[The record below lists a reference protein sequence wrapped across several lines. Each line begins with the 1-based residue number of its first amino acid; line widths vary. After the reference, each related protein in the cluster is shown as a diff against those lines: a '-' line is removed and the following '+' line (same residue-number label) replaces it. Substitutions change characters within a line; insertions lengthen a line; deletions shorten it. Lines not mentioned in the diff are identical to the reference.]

1 MLALTAFVVLTS
13 VRSQGMS
20 AEATFLRS
28 HIDPSVSPGDDFYS
42 YSMGGWFKKNP
53 IPANESRWGIGNL
66 MRDQIYAQLRS
77 IDEAAAGRKN
87 PVGSDAQKV
96 GDFWATGMDADKAE
110 RLGLQPLKPLLDEI
124 ANAQTPADCFKAGID
139 VQKVGVDAF
148 FGVEIAPDEKKSDLM
163 AVYLGQGGLGLPD
176 KDFYFNKD
184 AGVAKVRD
192 AYPAYIQQILELA
205 QSVEPQQG
213 GDEKDFAASAA
224 NVVAFETA
232 LAKVSRALEDTR
244 DPESNYHKMPV
255 EEVKTSLTPNID
267 WAETFGTLGL
277 KPTTLIVG
285 QPEFFKGLDSLLAS
299 TSPETLRDYL
309 RLHLIHGFA
318 AYLNQKAV
326 DIDFHFWNEVVNG
339 QKVQQPRWKRVLSA
353 ENESIGMILGR
364 LFVKNYFP
372 PATKARYAEL
382 VEMFR
387 KSYGNR
393 IRRLTW
399 MSPGTKAKA
408 LVKLAAL
415 GKKVGYP
422 DKWKDYSKLVVGTNS
437 YCENM
442 MNSNHWQFQD
452 EVSKFGKP
460 VDHTEWD
467 ITPQTFDAYYDPTKN
482 EIVLPAISL
491 MIPGL
496 PPAEVD
502 DAVMMGNTAGWV
514 GHEMTHGF
522 DDQGRQFDPKGNLK
536 DWWTKED
543 AAKFK
548 ARADVMVREFNAFMP
563 LPGMHINGKA
573 TLGENIA
580 DYGGILIGLDAFKQS
595 ATYRSGRKIGG
606 FTPLQRYF
614 LGYAVGWMEEDRPEV
629 IRRELL
635 SDVHS
640 PAKYRVIGPLS
651 NIPDFYQAFGVRPGK
666 PMWRAPKDRVE
677 IW

>member
-1 MLALTAFVVLTS
+1 VL
-13 VRSQGMS
+13 G
-20 AEATFLRS
+20 
-28 HIDPSVSPGDDFYS
+28 
-42 YSMGGWFKKNP
+42 
-53 IPANESRWGIGNL
+53 
-66 MRDQIYAQLRS
+66 
-77 IDEAAAGRKN
+77 
-87 PVGSDAQKV
+87 
-96 GDFWATGMDADKAE
+96 
-110 RLGLQPLKPLLDEI
+110 
-124 ANAQTPADCFKAGID
+124 
-139 VQKVGVDAF
+139 
-148 FGVEIAPDEKKSDLM
+148 
-163 AVYLGQGGLGLPD
+163 
-176 KDFYFNKD
+176 
-184 AGVAKVRD
+184 
-192 AYPAYIQQILELA
+192 
-205 QSVEPQQG
+205 
-213 GDEKDFAASAA
+213 
-224 NVVAFETA
+224 
-232 LAKVSRALEDTR
+232 
-244 DPESNYHKMPV
+244 
-255 EEVKTSLTPNID
+255 
-267 WAETFGTLGL
+267 
-277 KPTTLIVG
+277 
-285 QPEFFKGLDSLLAS
+285 
-299 TSPETLRDYL
+299 
-309 RLHLIHGFA
+309 
-318 AYLNQKAV
+318 
-326 DIDFHFWNEVVNG
+326 
-339 QKVQQPRWKRVLSA
+339 A
-353 ENESIGMILGR
+353 ENEGIGFILGR

-408 LVKLAAL
+408 LVKLSVL

-422 DKWKDYSKLVVGTNS
+422 DKWKDYSKLLVGTDS

-442 MNSNHWQFQD
+442 MSAARWGFNDQ
-452 EVSKFGKP
+452 VSKFGKP

-467 ITPQTFDAYYDPTKN
+467 ITPQTFDAYYDPSKN

-563 LPGMHINGKA
+563 LPGLHINGKA

-580 DYGGILIGLDAFKQS
+580 DYGGILIGLDAFKSSS
-595 ATYRSGRKIGG
+595 AYKNGRKIGG

-614 LGYAVGWMEEDRPEV
+614 LGYAVGWLEEDRPEV

-640 PAKYRVIGPLS
+640 PAKYRVIGPLA
-651 NIPDFYQAFGVRPGK
+651 NIPDFYAAFGVKPGQ

>member
-1 MLALTAFVVLTS
+1 
-13 VRSQGMS
+13 
-20 AEATFLRS
+20 
-28 HIDPSVSPGDDFYS
+28 
-42 YSMGGWFKKNP
+42 MGGWFKKNP
-53 IPANESRWGIGNL
+53 IPANESSWGISNL
-66 MRDQIYAQLRS
+66 MRDEVYAELRS

-87 PVGSDAQKV
+87 PMGSDAQKV
-96 GDFWATGMDADKAE
+96 GDFWATGMDTDKAE
-110 RLGLQPLKPLLDEI
+110 KAGLQPLKPLLDEI
-124 ANAQTPADCFKAGID
+124 EQAQTAADCFRAGMD
-139 VQKVGVDAF
+139 LQRVGVGAF
-148 FGVEIAPDEKKSDLM
+148 FDVGIGPDEKKSDLI

-176 KDFYFNKD
+176 RDFYFNKD

-205 QSVEPQQG
+205 QSVEPEG
-213 GDEKDFAASAA
+213 GEKDFAASAA

-244 DPESNYHKMPV
+244 DPESNYHKMPIG
-255 EEVKTSLTPNID
+255 EVKTSLTPSID
-267 WAETFGTLGL
+267 WSETLGGWGL
-277 KPTTLIVG
+277 KPTTIIIG
-285 QPEFFKGLDSLLAS
+285 QPEFFKGLDALLAS
-299 TSPETLRDYL
+299 TPPETLREYM
-309 RLHLIHGFA
+309 RLHLIHEFA
-318 AYLNQKAV
+318 PYLNQKAA

-339 QKVQQPRWKRVLSA
+339 QKQQQPRWKRVLRA
-353 ENESIGMILGR
+353 ENESIGMVLGR

-372 PATKARYAEL
+372 PATKARYAAL
-382 VEMFR
+382 VETFR

-393 IRRLTW
+393 IRRVTW
-399 MSPGTKAKA
+399 MSPQTKVKA
-408 LVKLAAL
+408 LVKLAAMK
-415 GKKVGYP
+415 KKVGYP
-422 DKWKDYSKLVVGTNS
+422 DKWKDYSKLIVGTNS
-437 YCENM
+437 FCENM
-442 MNSNHWQFQD
+442 MNAARWQFQD
-452 EVSKFGKP
+452 QVSKFGKP

-496 PPAEVD
+496 PPSEID
-502 DAVMMGNTAGWV
+502 DAVMMGNSAGWV

-522 DDQGRQFDPKGNLK
+522 DDQGRQFDANGNLK

-543 AAKFK
+543 AARFK
-548 ARADVMVREFNAFMP
+548 ARAEVMIKEFNAFSP

-573 TLGENIA
+573 TLGENLA
-580 DYGGILIGLDAFKQS
+580 DYGGILIGLDAFKGS
-595 ATYRSGRKIGG
+595 PAYKSGKKIGG

-629 IRRELL
+629 IRRQLL

-640 PAKYRVIGPLS
+640 PPKYRVNGPLA
-651 NIPDFYQAFGVRPGK
+651 NIPDFYKAFNVKPGQ